1 MNLVTNVI
9 SFAAA
14 RARVLRAEIT
24 LQALDESIGRPT
36 NGPVL
41 PYLQRKRERAA
52 AELDAANEAFR
63 KWEAS

>member
-36 NGPVL
+36 NGPA
-41 PYLQRKRERAA
+41 PRISSPAPDRKRENRQ
-52 AELDAANEAFR
+52 
-63 KWEAS
+63 